1 MNWVKL
7 VGETSQWNG
16 LKISFLNIVSLRKHR
31 NELSIILHDN
41 DIDIIGLSET
51 RLDENIGDAEVS
63 IEGYKIFRND
73 RNANGGGVAI
83 YVKDTL
89 PEPKIKQNCDNIELL
104 SLEIKQQKAR
114 PFFFVCWYRP
124 PTSGVDEAAFENLR
138 ESLGDLDKEGK
149 EIILVGDTNCDF
161 KNSTNANTKKTEAC
175 VFRISNRAVD

>member
-1 MNWVKL
+1 M
-7 VGETSQWNG
+7 
-16 LKISFLNIVSLRKHR
+16 
-31 NELSIILHDN
+31 HDN

-104 SLEIKQQKAR
+104 SLEIKQQNAR

-161 KNSTNANTKKTEAC
+161 KNSTNANTKKLKLVYSEYQIEQLIKKYTRVAVTTTELGEQMSKQ
-175 VFRISNRAVD
+175 ITH